1 MSSYNKANRELIKKE
16 KRKLQIEKERLH
28 KETSVAELHQKILS
42 HAQLNE
48 NDRAKLLSIKN
59 KSKAKQ
65 YLKEIRR
72 ELVNEKKEEQKK
84 LYEKNI
90 ELAKNQ
96 AKIEILDT
104 LINETKKIPQVEDI
118 VNSAKHILS
127 TEKRIIQTIKP
138 IISHLQEQGFN
149 TENLDISK
157 ILIETKQF
165 TRGYFSKVWKMQKP
179 NPVYF
184 YFQQKAVIFW
194 NGVLGFAQKY
204 LPMLYKAV
212 KKQELLR

>member
-1 MSSYNKANRELIKKE
+1 MSSYNKTNRELIKKE
-16 KRKLQIEKERLH
+16 KRKLQIEEERL
-28 KETSVAELHQKILS
+28 KEKKRLAELQQKLS
-42 HAQLNE
+42 SSMVFDDNE
-48 NDRAKLLSIKN
+48 RQKLLHITN
-59 KSKAKQ
+59 KQKYRKTLKAM
-65 YLKEIRR
+65 
-72 ELVNEKKEEQKK
+72 KKELTKDIRQIGIEIIKLDAQKQVIEELQSQKK
-84 LYEKNI
+84 
-90 ELAKNQ
+90 Q
-96 AKIEILDT
+96 
-104 LINETKKIPQVEDI
+104 IPQVEDI

-127 TEKRIIQTIKP
+127 TEKRIIQTVKP

-184 YFQQKAVIFW
+184 YFQQKAAIFW
-194 NGVLGFAQKY
+194 NGVLGFAKKY